1 MRMSDIRWPED
12 VTLVLMEEPSAVAA
26 RLASDVAEKLG
37 DALRRRGRASL
48 AVSGG
53 STPKA
58 FFEMLSSAPLDWA
71 RVDVTLVDER
81 WVETDD
87 PASNER
93 LVRQHLM
100 QNAAASANYIGLKQ
114 SGTFGGSGQVA
125 CESALEGLAWPLDV
139 VVLGMGNDGHTASF
153 FPDAPELSEAL
164 DPGNPA
170 KSIALTPSSQP
181 QCRVSLTFNALSTA
195 GFTALHLKG
204 NDKMETLGKAISN
217 LADVRAMPVRAFLGR
232 PVSVFWSP

>member
-1 MRMSDIRWPED
+1 MSDIHWPEE
-12 VTLVLMEEPSAVAA
+12 VTLVLMEEPAAVAA
-26 RLASDVAEKLG
+26 RLASDVAGKLA
-37 DALRRRGRASL
+37 DALHKRNRASL

-58 FFEMLSSAPLDWA
+58 FFEMLSSAPLEWA

-81 WVETDD
+81 WVEADD

-100 QNAAASANYIGLKQ
+100 QNAAASANFIGLKQ
-114 SGTFGGSGQVA
+114 PGNFGGSGQVA
-125 CESALEGLAWPLDV
+125 CESALQGLAWPLDV

-153 FPDAPELSEAL
+153 FPDAPELSQAL
-164 DPGNPA
+164 DPDNPA
-170 KSIALTPSSQP
+170 KSIALTPPSQP
-181 QCRVSLTFNALSTA
+181 QRRVSLTFSALSAA

-204 NDKMETLGKAISN
+204 NDKMETLEKALGN

-232 PVSVFWSP
+232 SVSVFWSP

>member
-1 MRMSDIRWPED
+1 MSDINWPEG
-12 VTLVLMEEPSAVAA
+12 VTLVLMEDPSAVAA
-26 RLASDVAEKLG
+26 RLASDVVGRLG
-37 DALRRRGRASL
+37 EALQRRDRASL

-81 WVETDD
+81 WVERDD
-87 PASNER
+87 PVSNER

-100 QNAAASANYIGLKQ
+100 RNTAESANFIGLKQ
-114 SGTFGGSGQVA
+114 PGSFGGTGQVA
-125 CESALEGLAWPLDV
+125 CETALERLIWPLDV

-153 FPDAPELSEAL
+153 FPDASELSEAL

-170 KSIALTPSSQP
+170 KSIALTPPSQP
-181 QCRVSLTFNALSTA
+181 QRRVSLTFSALSGA

-204 NDKMETLGKAISN
+204 NDKMETLTKAVSN
-217 LADVRAMPVRAFLGR
+217 LADVSAMPVRAFLGR